1 DSAYNSFHL
10 PKNLIVSPLRPILYL
25 SENAHEDPLQGYQ
38 KREVVSPKPGKAIL
52 SSGVF
57 EYDYFGGGGV

>member
-1 DSAYNSFHL
+1 
-10 PKNLIVSPLRPILYL
+10 L
-25 SENAHEDPLQGYQ
+25 SENAHENPLQGYQ